1 MCYTSR
7 LTVIWILLFNHC
19 IWMRPHGDMYFL
31 LTLQLMPAIKHAT
44 IYTIGTFINPFTLN
58 LKADRCLDDC
68 YYTAARYTYLHW
80 ACHTI
85 SGPPQKRSPRTVYGR
100 LIGPPWD
107 HPRRH
112 KQSPLTVSGPPT
124 CSLQTVN
131 YEARKHRLESL
142 GRE

>member
-1 MCYTSR
+1 MET
-7 LTVIWILLFNHC
+7 C
-19 IWMRPHGDMYFL
+19 IFL

-85 SGPPQKRSPRTVYGR
+85 SGPPK
-100 LIGPPWD
+100 
-107 HPRRH
+107 
-112 KQSPLTVSGPPT
+112 SGPP
-124 CSLQTVN
+124 
-131 YEARKHRLESL
+131 
-142 GRE
+142 GRSMAE